1 MVLSH
6 GQGTVKTRIM
16 QIRRGIFQGDSL
28 SPLLFCM
35 ALNILSTELNRT
47 GCGYRMSTGNGRT
60 AKRQLISHLLYMD
73 DLKLYGRNPDQLD
86 GLLHTVRTFSDD
98 IRMKFGLDK
107 CAIAHFVNGKL
118 SGHNPGVTVGK
129 TETIKGLEPG
139 QVYKYLGVDESNGI
153 QHSTMRER
161 LRREYFRRVKMVL
174 RTELYGWNKVLAI
187 NGLALPVLTYSFGV
201 IHWKATDPQQLDRRT
216 RKLLT
221 MHGVHHPSADVD
233 RLYAPCNEG
242 GRGLQQI
249 EAMYKSC
256 IVGLECYL
264 RDSSD
269 PYMQLVYECDSGR
282 SRYSIKSM
290 ACRFTAQLRRD
301 LAKDDMSQN
310 LHGSGTVASDGV
322 FEQAPQMDA
331 KHFRMC
337 NSSLR
342 VRSWSRKPMHGQYRR
357 LTEQS
362 PVDTKETFGWL
373 KAANLPGAT
382 EGLVVAAQDQALR
395 TRYYEHHILHR
406 DVSPTCRVCS
416 AGLETVDHIVAGC
429 SAMAPTDYTYRHN
442 QVASIIH
449 WNICRHFQVPVE
461 CRWYRHQPDRLVETD
476 DIVVMWDTT
485 IPTAGKIKAN
495 RPDICLR
502 DKKANTCLLID
513 ISCPADGNVGRK
525 HAEKLAKYGDLRVEV
540 SRMWQC
546 RTQVV
551 PVVLGA
557 LGTVH
562 AGIAR
567 WLDIIPG
574 HHNLQHLQ
582 KAVLL
587 GSARILLKVMSSS
600 V

>member
-1 MVLSH
+1 
-6 GQGTVKTRIM
+6 
-16 QIRRGIFQGDSL
+16 
-28 SPLLFCM
+28 
-35 ALNILSTELNRT
+35 
-47 GCGYRMSTGNGRT
+47 
-60 AKRQLISHLLYMD
+60 
-73 DLKLYGRNPDQLD
+73 
-86 GLLHTVRTFSDD
+86 
-98 IRMKFGLDK
+98 
-107 CAIAHFVNGKL
+107 
-118 SGHNPGVTVGK
+118 
-129 TETIKGLEPG
+129 
-139 QVYKYLGVDESNGI
+139 
-153 QHSTMRER
+153 
-161 LRREYFRRVKMVL
+161 MVL
-174 RTELYGWNKVLAI
+174 RTELYGRNKVLAI
-187 NGLALPVLTYSFGV
+187 NGLALPFLTYSFGV
-201 IHWKATDPQQLDRRT
+201 IDWGTTDLQQLDRRT

-233 RLYAPCNEG
+233 RLYALCNEG

-249 EAMYKSC
+249 EAIYKSC

-301 LAKDDMSQN
+301 LAKDDTSQS
-310 LHGSGTVASDGV
+310 LHGSGTVPSDGV

-337 NSSLR
+337 NSSYR

-416 AGLETVDHIVAGC
+416 AGLETVDHVVAGC
-429 SAMAPTDYTYRHN
+429 SAMAPTDYTDRHN

-449 WNICRHFQVPVE
+449 WNICRHFRVPVE
-461 CRWYRHQPDRLVETD
+461 RRWYRHQPDRLVETD

-525 HAEKLAKYGDLRVEV
+525 HAEKLAKYGDLLLEV

-546 RTQVV
+546 RTQVF
-551 PVVLGA
+551 PMVLGA

-587 GSARILLKVMSSS
+587 GSARILRKVMSSS

>member
-1 MVLSH
+1 
-6 GQGTVKTRIM
+6 
-16 QIRRGIFQGDSL
+16 
-28 SPLLFCM
+28 
-35 ALNILSTELNRT
+35 
-47 GCGYRMSTGNGRT
+47 
-60 AKRQLISHLLYMD
+60 
-73 DLKLYGRNPDQLD
+73 
-86 GLLHTVRTFSDD
+86 
-98 IRMKFGLDK
+98 
-107 CAIAHFVNGKL
+107 
-118 SGHNPGVTVGK
+118 
-129 TETIKGLEPG
+129 
-139 QVYKYLGVDESNGI
+139 
-153 QHSTMRER
+153 
-161 LRREYFRRVKMVL
+161 
-174 RTELYGWNKVLAI
+174 
-187 NGLALPVLTYSFGV
+187 
-201 IHWKATDPQQLDRRT
+201 
-216 RKLLT
+216 
-221 MHGVHHPSADVD
+221 
-233 RLYAPCNEG
+233 
-242 GRGLQQI
+242 
-249 EAMYKSC
+249 
-256 IVGLECYL
+256 
-264 RDSSD
+264 
-269 PYMQLVYECDSGR
+269 
-282 SRYSIKSM
+282 
-290 ACRFTAQLRRD
+290 
-301 LAKDDMSQN
+301 
-310 LHGSGTVASDGV
+310 
-322 FEQAPQMDA
+322 
-331 KHFRMC
+331 
-337 NSSLR
+337 
-342 VRSWSRKPMHGQYRR
+342 MHGQYR
-357 LTEQS
+357 QP

-395 TRYYEHHILHR
+395 IRYYEHHILHR

-429 SAMAPTDYTYRHN
+429 SPMAPTDYTDRHN

-485 IPTAGKIKAN
+485 IPNAGKIKAN

-513 ISCPADGNVGRK
+513 ITCPADGNVGRK

-546 RTQVV
+546 RTQMV

-557 LGTVH
+557 LVTVH

-587 GSARILLKVMSSS
+587 GSARILRKVMSSS